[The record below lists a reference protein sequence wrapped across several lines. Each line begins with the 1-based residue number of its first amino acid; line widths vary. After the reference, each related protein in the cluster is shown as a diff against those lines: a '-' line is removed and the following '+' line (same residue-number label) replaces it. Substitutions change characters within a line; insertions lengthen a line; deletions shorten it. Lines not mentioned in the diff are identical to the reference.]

1 MSRTSEYK
9 YQNDVELAEGTRL
22 YEMALMSNYGYDII
36 NGGKELEMNNKT
48 APFGAEEIITLF
60 SREIPKVDT
69 KLSLANPTKAKG
81 AFYGVKYEAVLQTTD
96 DSDPTFE
103 QDEAVVVN
111 INVRHPK
118 SSNWTADKV
127 DIAVRRA
134 LSTLYY
140 VHDASS
146 SGTGTIMNRFSDLMR
161 GQELPVDDVTH
172 AG

>member
-1 MSRTSEYK
+1 MSRISEYK
-9 YQNDVELAEGTRL
+9 YENNAQLKEGTKL
-22 YEMALMSNYGYDII
+22 YEMALMNNYGYDIL
-36 NGGKELEMNNKT
+36 NGGKELELNNKT

-96 DSDPTFE
+96 SSDPTFE
-103 QDEAVVVN
+103 QDEAIVVN
-111 INVRHPK
+111 LNIRHPK
-118 SSNWTADKV
+118 SSNWTDEEV

-134 LSTLYY
+134 ISSLYF

-146 SGTGTIMNRFSDLMR
+146 GGTGTVLNRFSDLMR
-161 GQELPVDDVTH
+161 GQELPIDDTTH
-172 AG
+172 SS